1 MSRAVARAKVEGS
14 RRPTD
19 GLVRAGE
26 NCWRVARADHFYCI
40 QDAADCFRLVRE
52 ALLAARRTVFVLGW
66 DIAAH
71 VELLPDAPASGAP
84 TRLDKLLVHAAQRR
98 PRLRCYILTWDYGAL
113 YTLER
118 DPLSRWRLGWRMP
131 RAIRF
136 GFDDHHPVGGAH
148 HQKLVVV
155 DDELAFCG
163 GIDLTGH
170 RWDTS
175 AHRVD
180 EPARKN
186 LVGKPYGPYHD
197 VQAMVDGPV
206 AASLGELA
214 RMRWRAFG
222 ASRLPKLGAPV
233 GDLWPASALPDLTAV
248 DVGIARTM
256 PGHETEPPIRECEAL
271 FLDSIAAAKQAIYIE
286 SQYFTSEKL
295 AGALAARLQ
304 EPDGPEVVLVTPQE
318 CHGWLE
324 QTTMGVFRTTA
335 FRQLIAADLHKRL
348 RIVHPVASRTRDVP
362 VFVHSKVMVVDD
374 RLARIGSANFSQRSM
389 GVDSECDLAAEA
401 GADPEAR
408 DGVRRIRDRLL
419 GEHLGLSAEAVPR
432 EIEQRGSLCALID
445 AHAHGERALVRLQI
459 EEETSPPPAL
469 LRVAADPDEPIA
481 FAAEVNAMVPAVDAR
496 RNRRPIWI
504 WILPTVALAAA
515 SAVAWRS
522 LEVDAPALQDLQQTL
537 ASIPHTPAS
546 LGFGVLGFVLAAAL
560 LVPLELLAIAAGGLF
575 GFAGGSLVALGG
587 AFAAAMAGYAAGRAI
602 GDSGLVRWMS
612 RRSYRSGRQLR
623 AQGLGGVIALRLSAL
638 ASAGAAHLLCGA
650 ARIPFGTYM
659 AGTVI
664 ALSPAAAALAGLG
677 ALLRATLLSPSVSTA
692 GVTIGA
698 ALLLMAVAAGL
709 RALLVLRQFA
719 PSMSRHRDRAEFG

>member
-1 MSRAVARAKVEGS
+1 
-14 RRPTD
+14 
-19 GLVRAGE
+19 
-26 NCWRVARADHFYCI
+26 
-40 QDAADCFRLVRE
+40 
-52 ALLAARRTVFVLGW
+52 
-66 DIAAH
+66 
-71 VELLPDAPASGAP
+71 
-84 TRLDKLLVHAAQRR
+84 
-98 PRLRCYILTWDYGAL
+98 
-113 YTLER
+113 
-118 DPLSRWRLGWRMP
+118 
-131 RAIRF
+131 
-136 GFDDHHPVGGAH
+136 
-148 HQKLVVV
+148 
-155 DDELAFCG
+155 
-163 GIDLTGH
+163 
-170 RWDTS
+170 
-175 AHRVD
+175 
-180 EPARKN
+180 
-186 LVGKPYGPYHD
+186 
-197 VQAMVDGPV
+197 
-206 AASLGELA
+206 
-214 RMRWRAFG
+214 
-222 ASRLPKLGAPV
+222 
-233 GDLWPASALPDLTAV
+233 
-248 DVGIARTM
+248 
-256 PGHETEPPIRECEAL
+256 
-271 FLDSIAAAKQAIYIE
+271 
-286 SQYFTSEKL
+286 
-295 AGALAARLQ
+295 
-304 EPDGPEVVLVTPQE
+304 
-318 CHGWLE
+318 
-324 QTTMGVFRTTA
+324 MGVFRTTA